1 MDRRPRYATTAWTVA
16 ARAALALVRTPARA
30 AVAVALCFAASTAF
44 GHPDERVVE
53 ATLRLGPG
61 EVASFPMSVHF
72 HRLVATY
79 RVHEPSESQVRL
91 LVMPAAAIDVDER
104 TGPSPDIAIE
114 LAGEGALHH
123 LIDCCLDIGYADY
136 HLAVRND
143 GDAPALLDL
152 RAWLV
157 HDEFA
162 VVVQRAEPGAL
173 EVPLALFLALGV
185 TATMVSA
192 RGRRRW
198 EGVAADAGAR
208 SPGALPLA
216 WSAGV
221 FVWACALAAG
231 LAVAG
236 AARYGT
242 GPIDGLI
249 AIMADVPVPG
259 GPFGSRAA
267 TVMGVLMLAW
277 VASIAL
283 WIRAVYVGAHVWSP
297 WTARVGLALAVVS
310 LAAGAAMA
318 WTYGSWP
325 LPIGLALVLA
335 APLGVCSLA
344 LRRWRLAGHALNGT
358 SRPLGSG
365 T

>member
-1 MDRRPRYATTAWTVA
+1 MDRRHWYERTVWTVVA
-16 ARAALALVRTPARA
+16 GTAAALARTSARA
-30 AVAVALCFAASTAF
+30 AVAVALILAASTA
-44 GHPDERVVE
+44 GAHPDERVVD
-53 ATLRLGPG
+53 ATLRLEPG
-61 EVASFPMSVHF
+61 EIASFPMSVHY
-72 HRLVATY
+72 HRLVATF
-79 RVHEPSESQVRL
+79 RVHEPGASGLTL
-91 LVMPAAAIDVDER
+91 LVVPGAAATVGVDDGSGASADV
-104 TGPSPDIAIE
+104 AIE
-114 LAGEGALHH
+114 LVGVGSLHH
-123 LIDCCLDIGYADY
+123 LIDCCLAIDFADY
-136 HLAVRND
+136 RLLVRND
-143 GDAPALLDL
+143 GDAPASVDL

-185 TATMVSA
+185 SATTVSA
-192 RGRRRW
+192 RGRRRRIDVV
-198 EGVAADAGAR
+198 GGAGAR

-236 AARYGT
+236 IARYGT

-277 VASIAL
+277 MASIGL
-283 WIRAVYVGAHVWSP
+283 WVRAVHAGAHVWSR
-297 WTARVGLALAVVS
+297 WTARLGLGLAAVS
-310 LAAGAAMA
+310 LAAGVAMG
-318 WTYGSWP
+318 WTYGAWAVP
-325 LPIGLALVLA
+325 LGLALVLA
-335 APLGVCSLA
+335 VPLAACSLA
-344 LRRWRLAGHALNGT
+344 LRQRRAAPALSET
-358 SRPLGSG
+358 
-365 T
+365 

>member
-1 MDRRPRYATTAWTVA
+1 MA
-16 ARAALALVRTPARA
+16 ARTALALVRASMNA
-30 AVAVALCFAASTAF
+30 VVAVTLFLAASTAF
-44 GHPDERVVE
+44 AHPDERVVDATIRLE
-53 ATLRLGPG
+53 AG
-61 EVASFPMSVHF
+61 ETATFPMSVHF

-79 RVHEPSESQVRL
+79 RVHELSGSQVRL
-91 LVMPAAAIDVDER
+91 LVMPAAAGAVDQSAGAAPVI
-104 TGPSPDIAIE
+104 TVE

-136 HLAVRND
+136 QLLVRND
-143 GDAPALLDL
+143 GDAPTLLDL
-152 RAWLV
+152 RAWVV

-173 EVPLALFLALGV
+173 EVPLAMFLALGV

-198 EGVAADAGAR
+198 SDVVAGAGAR

-216 WSAGV
+216 WSAGT
-221 FVWACALAAG
+221 FVWACALAGG
-231 LAVAG
+231 LAAAG
-236 AARYGT
+236 AVRYGT

-267 TVMGVLMLAW
+267 TVMGVMLLAW

-283 WIRAVYVGAHVWSP
+283 WIRAVHVGAHVWSA
-297 WTARVGLALAVVS
+297 WTARVGLGLAAVS
-310 LAAGAAMA
+310 LLAGVAMA
-318 WTYGSWP
+318 LTYGSWP
-325 LPIGLALVLA
+325 VPIGLALVLA
-335 APLGVCSLA
+335 LPLGACSLA
-344 LRRWRLAGHALNGT
+344 LRRWREGRSLNGA
-358 SRPLGSG
+358 
-365 T
+365 